1 MRNAGWK
8 RLLAMVLV
16 LMMTLSL
23 MPAAFADG
31 DVACTLTEGCTL
43 AAGHEGACVLQE
55 KEDEG
60 EEPSAAVQAFLDT
73 VAAIVIPENPEEMD
87 EDSVA
92 ALEKQLEVAS
102 DAYEALSEEE
112 LEREDVLA
120 ACAVMS
126 AALDLLDGGI
136 GQYEAHDWDPTT
148 DPNNVAGTLVEE
160 KYYTSSFTFNISTST
175 TAQLRAMPILSD
187 GYYSYNAMAY
197 CGATATSNNKSVID
211 VQNITIGTYSGGDW
225 DGADCLQINGELK
238 GPGTATVTAN
248 YYYTFSQSSDP
259 FNNSQARWYYANH
272 TFNIQVNM
280 DHTLSYDANGGTGAP
295 ASQTKTV
302 AASSYDFTVSST
314 EPTRENHTFLGWAE
328 SADAQ
333 TAQYHAN
340 DKVTVEG
347 SKTLYAVWEE
357 NTPPSPST
365 APTAPSNKEVED
377 LLNAN
382 AVTVDCVNAD
392 ADHTDRTY
400 GLLADSYSIGEV
412 DAVSEVGYFCTIT
425 VSAAPYVNKY
435 NSDVASGHSLVTGD
449 PNSQKFTLK
458 YKANDSSWY
467 RPPADA
473 PAATFT
479 VECEN
484 EEIVPPAKPTNDKVK
499 SLLGE
504 TAVTI
509 DCVNAN
515 FSHANETYGLLD
527 GSFTV
532 GDVEE
537 NVTDLFTCTVT
548 IQARPYVEAYNNDV
562 APGHSLATD
571 ETPSK
576 TVTLTYDADEKKW
589 SVPANAVPVV
599 FQVVCGASQPDTDWS
614 KLTITKTV
622 SPTGTVM
629 PGDIV
634 THTITVTNN
643 TGKPLSD
650 ITVSDALDSRLE
662 LISAIADQGSYDF
675 TNGSWSFPTGV
686 APFTAGSS
694 ATLTITAKVKAD
706 ATGTI
711 NNTATITGAQDDG
724 NGLPQG
730 SGGSSSVSIKVGT
743 PAPMKKFTLSYNAN
757 GGKGAPSSQSV
768 ETTANSVVMTVSSV
782 KPTRD
787 GYHFCGWALTPNGH
801 VSYRPGNEITLTGDV
816 TLYAVWATRTG
827 SPQTGD
833 SSNIALWAAMAG
845 MSLAAGAV
853 VLLVLKKR
861 KAE

>member
-31 DVACTLTEGCTL
+31 DEACTVTEGCTLTAGHEGACVLKEKEDGGEACTLTEGCTL
-43 AAGHEGACVLQE
+43 AAGHEGECVLKE

-60 EEPSAAVQAFLDT
+60 EEPSAAVQAFLDA

-136 GQYEAHDWDPTT
+136 ERYEAGDWDPTT
-148 DPNNVAGTLVEE
+148 DPNNVAGTLVDE

-175 TAQLRAMPILSD
+175 TAQLRAMPILSS
-187 GYYSYNAMAY
+187 GGYSYNAMAY

-211 VQNITIGTYSGGDW
+211 VQSITIGTYSGGVW

-259 FNNSQARWYYANH
+259 FNNSRAQWFYAHH

-382 AVTVDCVNAD
+382 AVTVECVNAD
-392 ADHTDRTY
+392 MSHEDKTY

-412 DAVSEVGYFCTIT
+412 DAVAEVGYFCMIT
-425 VSAAPYVNKY
+425 VSAAPYVDKY
-435 NSDVASGHSLVTGD
+435 NNDVASGHVL
-449 PNSQKFTLK
+449 
-458 YKANDSSWY
+458 ND
-467 RPPADA
+467 
-473 PAATFT
+473 
-479 VECEN
+479 
-484 EEIVPPAKPTNDKVK
+484 
-499 SLLGE
+499 
-504 TAVTI
+504 
-509 DCVNAN
+509 
-515 FSHANETYGLLD
+515 
-527 GSFTV
+527 
-532 GDVEE
+532 
-537 NVTDLFTCTVT
+537 
-548 IQARPYVEAYNNDV
+548 
-562 APGHSLATD
+562 D
-571 ETPSK
+571 E
-576 TVTLTYDADEKKW
+576 
-589 SVPANAVPVV
+589 
-599 FQVVCGASQPDTDWS
+599 
-614 KLTITKTV
+614 
-622 SPTGTVM
+622 
-629 PGDIV
+629 
-634 THTITVTNN
+634 
-643 TGKPLSD
+643 
-650 ITVSDALDSRLE
+650 LDSRYIHLKYSDTE
-662 LISAIADQGSYDF
+662 SKWVRANDLHP
-675 TNGSWSFPTGV
+675 SFE
-686 APFTAGSS
+686 
-694 ATLTITAKVKAD
+694 VKCV
-706 ATGTI
+706 T
-711 NNTATITGAQDDG
+711 
-724 NGLPQG
+724 P
-730 SGGSSSVSIKVGT
+730 
-743 PAPMKKFTLSYNAN
+743 PAPTSKPD
-757 GGKGAPSSQSV
+757 APDGSKLV
-768 ETTANSVVMTVSSV
+768 E
-782 KPTRD
+782 
-787 GYHFCGWALTPNGH
+787 
-801 VSYRPGNEITLTGDV
+801 
-816 TLYAVWATRTG
+816 
-827 SPQTGD
+827 
-833 SSNIALWAAMAG
+833 
-845 MSLAAGAV
+845 
-853 VLLVLKKR
+853 LLG
-861 KAE
+861 